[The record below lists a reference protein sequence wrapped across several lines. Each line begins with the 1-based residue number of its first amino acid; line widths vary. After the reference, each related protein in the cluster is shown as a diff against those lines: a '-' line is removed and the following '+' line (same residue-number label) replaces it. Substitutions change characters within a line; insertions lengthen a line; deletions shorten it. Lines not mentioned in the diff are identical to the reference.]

1 MKIEIYRDRD
11 VKNHKG
17 GHVEIIFEFEKP
29 AISETGTELVNT
41 AAVIIDKNNN
51 ATMEDKDNRIFN
63 YFMKTLYADK
73 YVKFRDIPSSLLIE
87 MFTASNVE
95 KTHKM
100 NVNADM
106 K

>member
-1 MKIEIYRDRD
+1 M
-11 VKNHKG
+11 
-17 GHVEIIFEFEKP
+17 GHIIFEFEKP
-29 AISETGTELVNT
+29 AISETGTEFVNT
-41 AAVIIDKNNN
+41 VSVVIDKNNK

-87 MFTASNVE
+87 MFTATNIE
-95 KTHKM
+95 KTYNM
-100 NVNADM
+100 IVNTTV